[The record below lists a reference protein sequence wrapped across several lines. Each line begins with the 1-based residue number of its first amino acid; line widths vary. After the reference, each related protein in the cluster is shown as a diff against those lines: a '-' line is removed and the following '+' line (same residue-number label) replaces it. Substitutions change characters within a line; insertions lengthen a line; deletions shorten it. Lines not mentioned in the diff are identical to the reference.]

1 MKFGLL
7 FGVTPE
13 AGSAK
18 IDLPSFVIDPKDMVP
33 VVVKL
38 NFREVFRL
46 LEPLEDP
53 SL

>member
-13 AGSAK
+13 AGSAE

-33 VVVKL
+33 VVFKL
-38 NFREVFRL
+38 NFEKFFGFGAT
-46 LEPLEDP
+46 
-53 SL
+53 